1 MTALRTMVI
10 TGTVAATTIL
20 GACSGSSSPTASSQK
35 TSAGPSPSA
44 AAPQTQPAQPAKPA
58 PKITETNPAGDIPDN
73 QAFVAFSPTAGGF
86 SVKIP
91 EGWSRSSAGKATS
104 FTDKLNRIEVS
115 TAAAASQPSVPSVT
129 KADGTSLKAKVPLF
143 AMGKV
148 SSVVRKGGTAI
159 LVTYQGDSAK
169 DEVTGK
175 VVRDAFER
183 YTFYKAGKRV
193 DLTLSGPK
201 NADNVDPWRIVS
213 DSLRWG

>member
-1 MTALRTMVI
+1 MTAVRTMVI
-10 TGTVAATTIL
+10 SGTVVATAIL
-20 GACSGSSSPTASSQK
+20 GACSGSPS
-35 TSAGPSPSA
+35 PSPSA
-44 AAPQTQPAQPAKPA
+44 VAPKSQPAQPAKPA
-58 PKITETNPAGDIPDN
+58 PVAQPAKPAPRITEKNPAGDIPDD
-73 QAFVAFSPTAGGF
+73 QAFVAFSPAASGF

-115 TAAAASQPSVPSVT
+115 TAAAASQPDVT
-129 KADGTSLKAKVPLF
+129 TVSKNDAASLKAKVPVF
-143 AMGKV
+143 SMGKV

-159 LVTYQGDSAK
+159 LLTYQGDSTK
-169 DEVTGK
+169 DDVTGK

-193 DLTLSGPK
+193 DLTLSGPS